1 MAETRRIGKYEI
13 LDELGRGGFAVVYR
27 ARDAQMGR
35 DVALKVISG
44 SLAQEREFVERFQQE
59 ARIAAALSHP
69 NIVPVHEF
77 GEADGALYLAM
88 ALIGQ
93 GRTLRDLL
101 AERGPLLLEQ
111 ALPILAQLADALDY
125 LHHRDPPLVHRDVK
139 PANLL
144 LEPRREKSRI
154 PPSES
159 RIPPSESCISPSEV
173 WAVLTDFGLVRSLQ
187 ASTHLTRSGTTLGTP
202 TYMAP
207 EQAEPE
213 RWGEVTPLTDVY
225 ALGVVAYEMLV
236 GRPPF
241 VGELATVLH
250 AHAYEAVPGLGDDR
264 LATLTAD
271 LAAVLLRVL
280 AKAPTERYP
289 GAGEFVRALREAAEA
304 RARQEQQRAELAR
317 LLEQARQAREAGDW
331 LKVQSCCVRAMGVD
345 RSHPDLLTLMAEAT
359 AGLQREGAEEAVRR
373 QRALRYEEGEQA
385 LAAGDWGAAV
395 AAFEE
400 VSAGNPDFRQVQE
413 RLAQARDEQQRAQWY
428 DEAIAHGEA
437 QRWAEAC
444 RLWVNVLRGRVD
456 YRGGEAAG
464 RLLEAVE
471 GLLGQ
476 HEEARQPP
484 GELLG
489 LYEEA
494 REALELYDALVGD
507 VEKGDWKRVVA
518 VGERL
523 LEIVPDLARPVAWL
537 THARGELEK
546 ADRFVREKDGKE
558 MVRVP
563 AGKFLYG
570 EKKREVDLPEFWI
583 DRAPVTNA
591 EYARFVAETGHQPP
605 EHWKGKTL
613 PKKIANHPVVNVSWD
628 DATAYAEWAGGR
640 LPSEEEW
647 EKAARGT
654 DGREYP
660 WGEWAEGRCNSE
672 EAGVGG
678 TTPVGQYSP
687 QGDSP
692 YGCQDCAGNAWEWTA
707 SEHEQGARV
716 VRGGAFDFDR
726 SAARCAYRIRNLP
739 PHFWYHF
746 GFRVVVSPISP
757 ASAL

>member
-1 MAETRRIGKYEI
+1 MSEIQRIGKYEI

-59 ARIAAALSHP
+59 ARVAADLRHP
-69 NIVPVHEF
+69 NVVPVYDF

-101 AERGPLLLEQ
+101 AEQGPLPLEQ

-159 RIPPSESCISPSEV
+159 CISPSESGISPSEV

-202 TYMAP
+202 AYMAP
-207 EQAEPE
+207 EQADPQ

-236 GRPPF
+236 GRLPF
-241 VGELATVLH
+241 TGELATVLH
-250 AHAYEAVPGLGDDR
+250 AHAYTEPPSPLEVAPGLGDDR
-264 LATLTAD
+264 SATLTAD
-271 LAAVLLRVL
+271 LAEVLLRAL
-280 AKAPTERYP
+280 AKSPAERYP

-304 RARQEQQRAELAR
+304 RTRREQQQAELAH
-317 LLEQARQAREAGDW
+317 LLEQARQARQAGDW
-331 LKVQSCCVRAMGVD
+331 LKVQTCCVRAMGVD

-373 QRALRYEEGEQA
+373 QRALRYEEGERA
-385 LAAGDWGAAV
+385 LAAGDWPAAV

-444 RLWVNVLRGRVD
+444 RLWTNVLRGRLD
-456 YRGGEAAG
+456 YRGGEAAA

-471 GLLGQ
+471 GLLEQ
-476 HEEARQPP
+476 YQAANAAVERVTEEKATLQALMAELEARLMTP
-484 GELLG
+484 
-489 LYEEA
+489 A
-494 REALELYDALVGD
+494 GD
-507 VEKGDWKRVVA
+507 RWCN
-518 VGERL
+518 
-523 LEIVPDLARPVAWL
+523 P
-537 THARGELEK
+537 
-546 ADRFVREKDGKE
+546 KDGKE
-558 MVRVP
+558 MMRVP

-570 EKKREVDLPEFWI
+570 DDKKEVELPEFWI

-591 EYARFVAETGHQPP
+591 EYARFVAETGHKPP
-605 EHWKGKTL
+605 EYWKGKA
-613 PKKIANHPVVNVSWD
+613 PPMKIANHPVVNVSWD
-628 DATAYAEWAGGR
+628 DAVAYAGGVGGR

-660 WGEWAEGRCNSE
+660 WGEWAEGRCNSK
-672 EAGVGG
+672 EAGTGG

-692 YGCQDCAGNAWEWTA
+692 YACIRHFYAKWSLRLQE
-707 SEHEQGARV
+707 S
-716 VRGGAFDFDR
+716 
-726 SAARCAYRIRNLP
+726 RIRCIIDLP
-739 PHFWYHF
+739 PK
-746 GFRVVVSPISP
+746 PP
-757 ASAL
+757 T